1 MVTANRSAMAQHS
14 TTVLCVRKNGK
25 ARPDQL
31 FDKAWQKVNG
41 PPGTPLLQVIIMADG
56 QVTRGNEI
64 IKPNVR
70 KVRRIGDNKVIGGFA
85 GEQQRS
91 PMMLFWWLNLMVM
104 PCPSY

>member
-1 MVTANRSAMAQHS
+1 
-14 TTVLCVRKNGK
+14 
-25 ARPDQL
+25 
-31 FDKAWQKVNG
+31 
-41 PPGTPLLQVIIMADG
+41 MADG

-91 PMMLFWWLNLMVM
+91 SMMLFWWLDLMLRPGPFYCFAGATADAFTLFERLEM
-104 PCPSY
+104 QLEQHPGASGSKLSA